1 MASLNIPNLPEE
13 ILCKIIEMVG
23 ADSFYYLGGILR
35 VGKHGYALVHEPSV
49 LRKCNVQPMVTFA
62 TCQICTGGQF
72 REFFIKCVT
81 AGNTN
86 AIYYEGLYAAL
97 IVGPEKCIRILQPN
111 VPNHELST
119 LAVGIFNVCIGND
132 KEASK
137 LFQQFEANH
146 YDLRSDAIVG
156 LGADL
161 EWRLISFGA
170 PYMNRYGASFKF
182 PDDEVIKSPS
192 CLYGHDYTV
201 DFEGSLFIYLKYSSM
216 LSVFSRRPKVFVN
229 VILFVYL
236 QYSYTTLSI
245 RIPSVY
251 VDLKYS
257 NTTLSIRIPSV
268 FEYRQYS
275 YTVSIRI
282 PLVFVYRQY
291 SNTVSIRIPSVFEYR
306 QYSYTVSI
314 RIPSVFVYRQYSNTV
329 SIRIPSVFV

>member
-1 MASLNIPNLPEE
+1 MASLNIPNILEE

-35 VGKHGYALVHEPSV
+35 AGKRGYALVHEPSV

-62 TCQICTGGQF
+62 ACQICTGGQF

-111 VPNHELST
+111 VSNHDLST

-161 EWRLISFGA
+161 EWQLISFGA

-192 CLYGHDYTV
+192 CLYDHDYTV
-201 DFEGSLFIYLKYSSM
+201 DFEGFLFVYLKYSSM

-229 VILFVYL
+229 VICFL
-236 QYSYTTLSI
+236 SYTF
-245 RIPSVY
+245 
-251 VDLKYS
+251 
-257 NTTLSIRIPSV
+257 SIRIPSV
-268 FEYRQYS
+268 F
-275 YTVSIRI
+275 
-282 PLVFVYRQY
+282 VYHLKY

-306 QYSYTVSI
+306 HYSYTVSICIPSVFVYRQYSKTVSI

-329 SIRIPSVFV
+329 SIRIPSVFEYR

>member
-35 VGKHGYALVHEPSV
+35 AGKRGYALVHEPSV

-86 AIYYEGLYAAL
+86 AIYYEGVYAAL

-111 VPNHELST
+111 VPNHDLST
-119 LAVGIFNVCIGND
+119 LAMAFSTCVLAMTR
-132 KEASK
+132 KPK

-146 YDLRSDAIVG
+146 YDLRFGSIVG

-161 EWRLISFGA
+161 EWRLISFGM

-192 CLYGHDYTV
+192 CLYGHDYTI
-201 DFEGSLFIYLKYSSM
+201 DFEGFDFIY
-216 LSVFSRRPKVFVN
+216 
-229 VILFVYL
+229 VILDVICFL
-236 QYSYTTLSI
+236 SDSLSI
-245 RIPSVY
+245 H
-251 VDLKYS
+251 
-257 NTTLSIRIPSV
+257 
-268 FEYRQYS
+268 
-275 YTVSIRI
+275 IRI

-291 SNTVSIRIPSVFEYR
+291 SNTVSIRIPSVFVYR

-314 RIPSVFVYRQYSNTV
+314 RIPSVFIYRQYSNTV
-329 SIRIPSVFV
+329 SICIPSVFV

>member
-35 VGKHGYALVHEPSV
+35 AGKRGYALVHEPSV

-97 IVGPEKCIRILQPN
+97 MVGPEKCIRILQPN
-111 VPNHELST
+111 VPNHDLST

-137 LFQQFEANH
+137 LFQQFAANH

-201 DFEGSLFIYLKYSSM
+201 DFEVFVYLKYSYS
-216 LSVFSRRPKVFVN
+216 LSIPFNQSKSN
-229 VILFVYL
+229 W
-236 QYSYTTLSI
+236 TTLNFG
-245 RIPSVY
+245 
-251 VDLKYS
+251 L
-257 NTTLSIRIPSV
+257 
-268 FEYRQYS
+268 
-275 YTVSIRI
+275 
-282 PLVFVYRQY
+282 
-291 SNTVSIRIPSVFEYR
+291 
-306 QYSYTVSI
+306 SYTVSI

-329 SIRIPSVFV
+329 SIRIPSFFEYRQFLNTDIRIPSVFVYRQYSNTVIFRIPSVFVHRVLCFHDNCMSKETINRCWSLSPSFDGIRHFPK

>member
-1 MASLNIPNLPEE
+1 MASLNIPNLPDE

-35 VGKHGYALVHEPSV
+35 AGKRGYALVHEPSV

-72 REFFIKCVT
+72 QEFFIKFVT

-86 AIYYEGLYAAL
+86 AINYEGLYVSL
-97 IVGPEKCIRILQPN
+97 IVGPKKCIRILQPN
-111 VPNHELST
+111 VPNHDLSS
-119 LAVGIFNVCIGND
+119 LVVGIFNVCIGND

-137 LFQQFEANH
+137 LFQQFPANH

-161 EWRLISFGA
+161 EWRLTSFGV

-201 DFEGSLFIYLKYSSM
+201 DFE
-216 LSVFSRRPKVFVN
+216 
-229 VILFVYL
+229 
-236 QYSYTTLSI
+236 
-245 RIPSVY
+245 
-251 VDLKYS
+251 DLKYS
-257 NTTLSIRIPSV
+257 
-268 FEYRQYS
+268 
-275 YTVSIRI
+275 YT
-282 PLVFVYRQY
+282 
-291 SNTVSIRIPSVFEYR
+291 
-306 QYSYTVSI
+306 
-314 RIPSVFVYRQYSNTV
+314 
-329 SIRIPSVFV
+329 

>member
-35 VGKHGYALVHEPSV
+35 AGKRGYALVHEPSV

-81 AGNTN
+81 TGNTN

-111 VPNHELST
+111 VPNHDLST

-137 LFQQFEANH
+137 LFQQFEGNH

-161 EWRLISFGA
+161 EWRLISFVT

-201 DFEGSLFIYLKYSSM
+201 DFEVFVYLKYSSM

-229 VILFVYL
+229 VICFL
-236 QYSYTTLSI
+236 SYTFSI
-245 RIPSVY
+245 RIPSVFVY
-251 VDLKYS
+251 HLKYS

-268 FEYRQYS
+268 FVHRQYS

-291 SNTVSIRIPSVFEYR
+291 SNTVSIC
-306 QYSYTVSI
+306 
-314 RIPSVFVYRQYSNTV
+314 IPSVFVYRQYSFTV
-329 SIRIPSVFV
+329 SIRI

>member
-23 ADSFYYLGGILR
+23 ADSFYYLGGIFR
-35 VGKHGYALVHEPSV
+35 AEKRGYALVHEPSV

-86 AIYYEGLYAAL
+86 AIYYEGLYAIL

-111 VPNHELST
+111 VPNHDLSN
-119 LAVGIFNVCIGND
+119 LAVVIFNVCIGND

-201 DFEGSLFIYLKYSSM
+201 DFEGSCKNCRLFWICCNISH
-216 LSVFSRRPKVFVN
+216 
-229 VILFVYL
+229 IL
-236 QYSYTTLSI
+236 
-245 RIPSVY
+245 
-251 VDLKYS
+251 
-257 NTTLSIRIPSV
+257 
-268 FEYRQYS
+268 
-275 YTVSIRI
+275 
-282 PLVFVYRQY
+282 
-291 SNTVSIRIPSVFEYR
+291 
-306 QYSYTVSI
+306 
-314 RIPSVFVYRQYSNTV
+314 
-329 SIRIPSVFV
+329 

>member
-35 VGKHGYALVHEPSV
+35 AGKRGYALVHEPSV
-49 LRKCNVQPMVTFA
+49 
-62 TCQICTGGQF
+62 CQICTGGQF

-86 AIYYEGLYAAL
+86 AIYYEGLYAAQ

-111 VPNHELST
+111 VPNHDLST
-119 LAVGIFNVCIGND
+119 LAVDIFNVCIGND

-201 DFEGSLFIYLKYSSM
+201 DFEVFVYLKYSSM
-216 LSVFSRRPKVFVN
+216 LYVFSRRPKVFVN
-229 VILFVYL
+229 VICFL
-236 QYSYTTLSI
+236 SYTF
-245 RIPSVY
+245 
-251 VDLKYS
+251 
-257 NTTLSIRIPSV
+257 SIRIPSV
-268 FEYRQYS
+268 FVYHLKYSNTVNIRIPSVFVYREYS
-275 YTVSIRI
+275 YTVNIRI

-291 SNTVSIRIPSVFEYR
+291 SNTVSIRIPSVFVYR

-314 RIPSVFVYRQYSNTV
+314 RIPSVFEYR
-329 SIRIPSVFV
+329 

>member
-1 MASLNIPNLPEE
+1 IASLNIPNLPEE

-35 VGKHGYALVHEPSV
+35 AGKRGYALVHEPSV

-111 VPNHELST
+111 VPNHDLST

-201 DFEGSLFIYLKYSSM
+201 DFEGSL
-216 LSVFSRRPKVFVN
+216 
-229 VILFVYL
+229 
-236 QYSYTTLSI
+236 
-245 RIPSVY
+245 Y

-257 NTTLSIRIPSV
+257 NTVSIRIPSV
-268 FEYRQYS
+268 FVYREYS
-275 YTVSIRI
+275 YT
-282 PLVFVYRQY
+282 Y

-306 QYSYTVSI
+306 QYSNTVSIRIPLVFEYRSYSYTVSI
-314 RIPSVFVYRQYSNTV
+314 RIPFVFVYRQYSNTV
-329 SIRIPSVFV
+329 SIRIPSVLVYRQYSNTVSIRIPLVFVYRQYSYN

>member
-1 MASLNIPNLPEE
+1 
-13 ILCKIIEMVG
+13 MVG

-35 VGKHGYALVHEPSV
+35 AGKRGYALVHEPSV

-86 AIYYEGLYAAL
+86 AIYDEGLYTAL

-111 VPNHELST
+111 VPNHDLST
-119 LAVGIFNVCIGND
+119 LAVGIFVCIGND

-137 LFQQFEANH
+137 LFEQFKANH

-170 PYMNRYGASFKF
+170 PYMNIYGASFKF

-192 CLYGHDYTV
+192 CLYWHDYTV
-201 DFEGSLFIYLKYSSM
+201 DFEGSCKNCRLFWICCNISH
-216 LSVFSRRPKVFVN
+216 
-229 VILFVYL
+229 IL
-236 QYSYTTLSI
+236 
-245 RIPSVY
+245 
-251 VDLKYS
+251 
-257 NTTLSIRIPSV
+257 
-268 FEYRQYS
+268 
-275 YTVSIRI
+275 
-282 PLVFVYRQY
+282 
-291 SNTVSIRIPSVFEYR
+291 
-306 QYSYTVSI
+306 
-314 RIPSVFVYRQYSNTV
+314 
-329 SIRIPSVFV
+329 